1 MEEDFNARLELHREK
16 LRLQRFRP
24 RMQRSTL
31 SAGQAAKIRPF
42 LDVAAQGQDVLVS
55 YEDFPRAPSTVY
67 RLILD
72 AFIWLME
79 YDRELSIEQKQ
90 KYIVL
95 RAGVWFEETE
105 DGWYIRHKRRDK
117 TIDGRAGRMV
127 RATTSQRVEVA
138 NATIRS
144 VTWKEEFMKWLE
156 TGEPLF
162 ERAGILVGQ
171 EDLQFL
177 DGLCKS
183 LGYKNESTINNVKVQ
198 RT

>member
-1 MEEDFNARLELHREK
+1 MEEDFNARLELHR
-16 LRLQRFRP
+16 LRLKERQFRP

-31 SAGQAAKIRPF
+31 SPGQAEKIRPF
-42 LDVAAQGQDVLVS
+42 LDVAATGQDVLVG

-72 AFIWLME
+72 SFIWLME
-79 YDRELSIEQKQ
+79 YDRELTREEKQ

-95 RAGVWFEETE
+95 RAGVYFEETI

-127 RATTSQRVEVA
+127 RASSSQRVEVA

-144 VTWKEEFMKWLE
+144 INWKEEFMKWLE

-177 DGLCKS
+177 DSLCKS

-198 RT
+198 KS